1 MTFERFYK
9 EFVII
14 FGRLLAILIA
24 KGVITQKD
32 ADFINCQISEEE
44 WKESEAKKEVKAIET
59 EHSCVT
65 CKFGNLYSDSEPCCN
80 CTDDNDMYEPIES
93 EADNEQD

>member
-14 FGRLLAILIA
+14 FGRLLSVLIF

-32 ADFINCQISEEE
+32 ADFINGQISEDE
-44 WKESEAKKEVKAIET
+44 WCESEAEE
-59 EHSCVT
+59 
-65 CKFGNLYSDSEPCCN
+65 
-80 CTDDNDMYEPIES
+80 
-93 EADNEQD
+93 